1 MKLPLDTSVLM
12 DVLRRRNQRREFV
25 AELVRDAGDCA
36 ISSAVKS
43 HARSMRNVK
52 QPAVVL
58 LICK

>member
-1 MKLPLDTSVLM
+1 MLM

-36 ISSAVKS
+36 VSSAVKF
-43 HARSMRNVK
+43 HPRSMRNVK